1 METLNT
7 LKYANRARNIK
18 NKVSQNQDSTSK
30 QIAILRDQLQAALA
44 ELAMYKSGVAP
55 GGGGDAADVASFN
68 DMFQEN
74 NMLQEQIK
82 KLKERINELQA
93 TIDLQKDRLV
103 NLQMNNV
110 DPKNTDTSELIQDYI
125 RQIEELNNKLA
136 QAEGNFFKFPY

>member
-1 METLNT
+1 
-7 LKYANRARNIK
+7 
-18 NKVSQNQDSTSK
+18 
-30 QIAILRDQLQAALA
+30 
-44 ELAMYKSGVAP
+44 
-55 GGGGDAADVASFN
+55 
-68 DMFQEN
+68 
-74 NMLQEQIK
+74 MLQEQIK

-136 QAEGNFFKFPY
+136 QAEGKILWLELIL

>member
-1 METLNT
+1 
-7 LKYANRARNIK
+7 
-18 NKVSQNQDSTSK
+18 
-30 QIAILRDQLQAALA
+30 
-44 ELAMYKSGVAP
+44 
-55 GGGGDAADVASFN
+55 
-68 DMFQEN
+68 
-74 NMLQEQIK
+74 MLQEQIK

-136 QAEGNFFKFPY
+136 QAEGTILWL

>member
-1 METLNT
+1 
-7 LKYANRARNIK
+7 
-18 NKVSQNQDSTSK
+18 
-30 QIAILRDQLQAALA
+30 
-44 ELAMYKSGVAP
+44 
-55 GGGGDAADVASFN
+55 
-68 DMFQEN
+68 
-74 NMLQEQIK
+74 MLQEQIK

-136 QAEGNFFKFPY
+136 QAEGKILWLKLIF